1 MGTGIDVFI
10 SIPSDQGELNV
21 RVQASAPPTST
32 PLQDEAVALSCA
44 AHLALRLNLA
54 NSTFLMDCLSL
65 ASFAALRNISATPWN
80 IRNDLAH
87 FFKDTSN
94 LNAQVFHI
102 SREINGIAHSLGQ
115 QVFRSNASSQI
126 SCFAHAHSHQSCPM
140 VSHLS
145 HFQIQ
150 GINLHTIHCY

>member
-1 MGTGIDVFI
+1 M
-10 SIPSDQGELNV
+10 S
-21 RVQASAPPTST
+21 
-32 PLQDEAVALSCA
+32 LSCA

-65 ASFAALRNISATPWN
+65 ASFAAVRNISATPWN

-102 SREINGIAHSLGQ
+102 SREINGIVHNLAQ
-115 QVFRSNASSQI
+115 QVFRAIGDTRLSFFAARLTHGLCPILPLLEIFRFRALEFIQFTVINFLPVGFGVAS
-126 SCFAHAHSHQSCPM
+126 FY
-140 VSHLS
+140 LS
-145 HFQIQ
+145 
-150 GINLHTIHCY
+150 YRW